1 MSNKKE
7 DYIAM
12 KQRQEG
18 RMSEDGKIA
27 LKKYPNRRLYDTKN
41 STYVTLDD
49 VTNLIRSGHEVEVF
63 DLKTDQD
70 VTAFIL
76 TQILMEQTKKNNKLL
91 PESLL
96 HLIIRFGENVL
107 SDYFEKYLEQSIQNY
122 LAYKKNMEEQLKLC
136 LELGIDLSGIA
147 EKTIKQMTP
156 YPPAPAASGGKNSPD
171 GEKDA

>member
-1 MSNKKE
+1 MTDEKK
-7 DYIAM
+7 I
-12 KQRQEG
+12 
-18 RMSEDGKIA
+18 I

-49 VTNLIRSGHEVEVF
+49 VTGLIRSGHQVEVI
-63 DLKTDQD
+63 DLKTDQN

-96 HLIIRFGENVL
+96 HLIIRFGENIL
-107 SDYFEKYLEQSIQNY
+107 SDYFDKYLEQSIQNY
-122 LAYKKNMEEQLKLC
+122 LVYKKNMEEQFRVC

-147 EKTIKQMTP
+147 GNTIKQM
-156 YPPAPAASGGKNSPD
+156 APFSPVPTRSSDDGGPENT
-171 GEKDA
+171 KD

>member
-1 MSNKKE
+1 
-7 DYIAM
+7 
-12 KQRQEG
+12 
-18 RMSEDGKIA
+18 MSEAEKIV
-27 LKKYPNRRLYDTKN
+27 LKKYPNRRLYDTRN

-49 VTNLIRSGHEVEVF
+49 VTGLIRSGHQVEVI

-96 HLIIRFGENVL
+96 HLIIRSGENIL

-122 LAYKKNMEEQLKLC
+122 LSYKKNMEEQFRRC

-147 EKTIKQMTP
+147 EKTLKQMAPFPQTP
-156 YPPAPAASGGKNSPD
+156 ESPETAAPSENGK
-171 GEKDA
+171 G

>member
-1 MSNKKE
+1 MSDDKK
-7 DYIAM
+7 I
-12 KQRQEG
+12 
-18 RMSEDGKIA
+18 I

-49 VTNLIRSGHEVEVF
+49 VTGLIRSGHQVEVI

-70 VTAFIL
+70 VTGFIL

-122 LAYKKNMEEQLKLC
+122 LNYKKNMEEQFKLC

-147 EKTIKQMTP
+147 EKTMKQITP
-156 YPPAPAASGGKNSPD
+156 FPPVKAPSAD
-171 GEKDA
+171 DALTENKKS

>member
-1 MSNKKE
+1 MPEEKK
-7 DYIAM
+7 IV
-12 KQRQEG
+12 
-18 RMSEDGKIA
+18 
-27 LKKYPNRRLYDTKN
+27 LKKYPNRRLYDTTN

-49 VTNLIRSGHEVEVF
+49 VTGLIRSGYQVEVI

-96 HLIIRFGENVL
+96 HLIIRFGENIL

-122 LAYKKNMEEQLKLC
+122 LAYKKNMEEQFKLC

-147 EKTIKQMTP
+147 GKTMKQMTP
-156 YPPAPAASGGKNSPD
+156 LPPVVASPED
-171 GEKDA
+171 DVVPEKEKG

>member
-1 MSNKKE
+1 MPDSKK
-7 DYIAM
+7 I
-12 KQRQEG
+12 
-18 RMSEDGKIA
+18 I
-27 LKKYPNRRLYDTKN
+27 LKKYPNRRLYDTQN

-49 VTNLIRSGHEVEVF
+49 VTRLIRSGHQVEVI

-122 LAYKKNMEEQLKLC
+122 LSYKRNMEEQFKLC

-147 EKTIKQMTP
+147 EKTMKQMTP
-156 YPPAPAASGGKNSPD
+156 FPPAAPPSA
-171 GEKDA
+171 GEAVPEDEKGS